1 MKEINIRP
9 SLFSFSVDLPLPR
22 LDPFNQVLLS
32 ELSIRIAEALQA
44 PVSPERFRLRIGD
57 ALFSYDLFCSF
68 FGDNVEVK
76 KTAERISLTFKN
88 GRIRREPQSRSAQV
102 LTKMRPLPFDRSR
115 VSM

>member
-1 MKEINIRP
+1 MKEITIRP

-68 FGDNVEVK
+68 FGDK
-76 KTAERISLTFKN
+76 D
-88 GRIRREPQSRSAQV
+88 GGMRSH
-102 LTKMRPLPFDRSR
+102 DC
-115 VSM
+115 